1 MTIATLSVRM
11 DGAVKHDF
19 EQFCAAVGMNASV
32 AVNMFVRATLR
43 EGRIPFEIRTADP
56 LYSPSS
62 VASLLRAQAQF
73 EAGRGQ
79 IHELRGDDE

>member
-1 MTIATLSVRM
+1 M

-43 EGRIPFEIRTADP
+43 EGRIPFEIRTSDP
-56 LYSPSS
+56 LYSPPS
-62 VASLLRAQAQF
+62 VAALMRAKAQF

-79 IHELRGDDE
+79 VHELRGDDE

>member
-1 MTIATLSVRM
+1 MTASTLSVRM
-11 DGAVKHDF
+11 DSATKRQF
-19 EQFCAAVGMNASV
+19 EQFCADVGMNASV

-43 EGRIPFEIRTADP
+43 EGRIPFEIRTSDP
-56 LYSPSS
+56 LYSPAS
-62 VASLLRAQAQF
+62 VESLMRAKAQF